1 MRLVITEKHS
11 VAKSIAKVIG
21 ATENKDGY
29 CEGNGYL
36 VTWCIGHLVELCNPD
51 EYNEQYKV
59 WQLETLPILPDNWKY
74 KISSKT
80 SKQFNVIKKL
90 IERKDVVDL
99 IEATDAGREGELIF
113 RLVYSM
119 TKTTKPFY
127 RLWISSMED
136 KSIRE
141 GFNNLKFGSE
151 YDNLYQS
158 AKCRQQADWLV
169 GMNGTRLFTVLYGN
183 GNVLPIGRV
192 QTPTLQLICK
202 RDDEIR
208 NFKSEAYYQTHI
220 ITENGINAVS
230 ENLDKSTANLIAA
243 KCQNERATVLNFE
256 TKEKQILPPKLYDL
270 TALQKEANE
279 ILGYTAQQT
288 LTYLQE
294 LYENKIVT
302 YPRTDSN
309 YLTSDMKD
317 TAVKLIS
324 VIIDKYTIS
333 HCDKNI
339 NISNVN
345 NIINNDKVTDHHAII
360 PTMEI
365 AEIDFDNLLDTHKK
379 LLYLIIFRLLE
390 ATSTNYIYEN
400 TIMFLECLKYNFKAT
415 GQTINS
421 LGWTKLKKEM
431 LSILGKDAKV
441 KDNTILPSVNIGS
454 TIFVVDTNC
463 KELWTKPKPHYTEAT
478 ILSAMEKAGVNEINK
493 DVERKGLGTP
503 ATRASIIEKLLK
515 DGLITRD
522 KSHLMATEKGLNL
535 MKIVPAIIKSP
546 SMTAEWE
553 NQLSN
558 IAIGKENPN
567 NFMRN
572 IMNIV
577 KVWVS
582 ENRTVKEEY
591 KSIFTPSQQQSKEIV
606 CLCPKCGGNVYENS
620 KAFSCENRD
629 FSLFKNNKFFSYF
642 GKSIDRNTA
651 AALLKN
657 GSCYIS
663 DFYSKK
669 NGTKFGATVK
679 MQIGEKYPEFS
690 LEFENKKH

>member
-1 MRLVITEKHS
+1 MRLVITEKPS

-21 ATENKDGY
+21 AAENRDGY

-36 VTWCIGHLVELCNPD
+36 VTWCIGHLVELCSPD

-74 KISSKT
+74 KISS
-80 SKQFNVIKKL
+80 
-90 IERKDVVDL
+90 
-99 IEATDAGREGELIF
+99 
-113 RLVYSM
+113 
-119 TKTTKPFY
+119 KTTKPFY

-192 QTPTLQLICK
+192 QTPTLQLICS

-220 ITENGINAVS
+220 ITENGIDAVS
-230 ENLDKSTANLIAA
+230 ENLDKETANLIAA
-243 KCQNERATVLNFE
+243 KCQNQAAVVLNIE

-270 TALQKEANE
+270 TSLQKDANK

-294 LYENKIVT
+294 LYENKMVT

-309 YLTSDMKD
+309 YLTNDMQE

-365 AEIDFDNLLDTHKK
+365 AEIDFDSLLDTHKK

-400 TIMFLECLKYNFKAT
+400 TIISLECLKYNFKAT

-421 LGWTKLKKEM
+421 LGWTKLKREM
-431 LSILGKDAKV
+431 LSILGKDTKV
-441 KDNTILPSVNIGS
+441 KDNTILPSVAIGS
-454 TIFVVDTNC
+454 TILVADTNC

-478 ILSAMEKAGVNEINK
+478 ILSAMEKAGVNEMNK

-522 KSHLMATEKGLNL
+522 KSHLMATEKGDNL

-553 NQLSN
+553 NQLSD
-558 IAIGKENPN
+558 IAIGKENSN
-567 NFMRN
+567 TFMKN
-572 IMNIV
+572 IKNIV
-577 KVWVS
+577 EMWVS
-582 ENRTVKEEY
+582 ENCTVKEEY
-591 KSIFTPSQQQSKEIV
+591 KSIFAPSQSQSKSKEIV
-606 CLCPKCGGNVYENS
+606 GLCPRCGGNVYENS

-629 FSLFKNNKFFSYF
+629 FSLFKNNKFFSCF
-642 GKSIDRNTA
+642 GKSINKNTA

-669 NGTKFGATVK
+669 KGTKFGATVK
-679 MQIGEKYPEFS
+679 MQIREKYPEFS
-690 LEFENKKH
+690 LEFKNKNGLN